1 MQKMDRKKLNHYKH
15 LLEQH
20 KERHQD
26 ILDDME
32 NLSLGEND
40 NNNTSDLSN
49 YDNHPAEI
57 ASDLFD
63 VEQQIGLKKLQAS
76 EIDLIER
83 AKEKIKEGTYGIC
96 EDCCKEIDPARLEL
110 LPHARLCID
119 CAREQDEYILR
130 LKGDKRKRR
139 PAEEQVTHA
148 SNMNDT
154 LKGEVLFDVL
164 EYGSADSHQ
173 DRGGEID

>member
-1 MQKMDRKKLNHYKH
+1 MQIMDRKNLNHYKH
-15 LLEQH
+15 LLDQH
-20 KERHQD
+20 KERHLD

-32 NLSLGEND
+32 NLALGEND
-40 NNNTSDLSN
+40 NNNTSELSN

-57 ASDLFD
+57 ASDLLD
-63 VEQQIGLKKLQAS
+63 VEQQMGLKKLQTS
-76 EIDLIER
+76 EIELIER
-83 AKEKIKEGTYGIC
+83 AKEKIEQGTYGIC
-96 EDCCKEIDPARLEL
+96 EGCGKDIDPARLEL
-110 LPHARLCID
+110 LPHARLCIH
-119 CAREQDEYILR
+119 CARDQDEHILQ
-130 LKGDKRKRR
+130 LKGDKKKRR

-154 LKGEVLFDVL
+154 LKGEVFFDVM